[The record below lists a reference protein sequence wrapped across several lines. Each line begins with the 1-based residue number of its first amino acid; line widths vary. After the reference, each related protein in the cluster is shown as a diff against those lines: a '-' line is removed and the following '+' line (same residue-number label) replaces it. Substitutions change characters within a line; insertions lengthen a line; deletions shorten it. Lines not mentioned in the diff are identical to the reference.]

1 MLRFVLFFFTLSVS
15 AVVQGSVV
23 IMGTRVVYPA
33 TQKSI
38 SIRLNNDNES
48 PALVQ
53 SWLDDGDAA
62 APPESVH
69 VPFIITPPIFRM
81 DSKSGQTVRIVYTGE
96 SLPKDRESLFYLNVL
111 DIPAKPGAKK
121 TPITQS
127 SGIIIICNWLFVV
140 A

>member
-96 SLPKDRESLFYLNVL
+96 SLPKENLFS
-111 DIPAKPGAKK
+111 I
-121 TPITQS
+121 
-127 SGIIIICNWLFVV
+127 
-140 A
+140 

>member
-1 MLRFVLFFFTLSVS
+1 
-15 AVVQGSVV
+15 
-23 IMGTRVVYPA
+23 MGTRVVDPA
-33 TQKSI
+33 TQKRS

-62 APPESVH
+62 AHPESVH
-69 VPFIITPPIFRM
+69 VPFIINPPIFRM

-96 SLPKDRESLFYLNVL
+96 SRPKDRESLFYLNVL
-111 DIPAKPGAKK
+111 DSPAKPRAKK

-127 SGIIIICNWLFVV
+127 SGIIIICN
-140 A
+140 

>member
-53 SWLDDGDAA
+53 SWLDDGDAV

-111 DIPAKPGAKK
+111 DIPAKPRAKK

-127 SGIIIICNWLFVV
+127 SGIIIICN
-140 A
+140 